1 MLTPPF
7 KQHLSREFGAEERYH
22 IYQRLIPI
30 HQPSAT
36 DPHGL
41 PEKSAKTQNASEKKG
56 MWREK
61 TCFRQDFQHHKFW
74 NNICMSER
82 MNPES
87 QVKWQGMHGTLP
99 PKKMHFIGGGPTRCL
114 MRIATVQ
121 RSSCKSRTP
130 KKKFPTSMSATCSED
145 TKTRD
150 VKRHDIY
157 IYILYI
163 LYIYIPNC
171 LTRHHHIVYSL
182 EDMSDVL
189 IFHLGCQTASRGHQ
203 GGQGTAC
210 RRKRRRRSRS
220 CCWVS
225 VGSRTRRMR

>member
-41 PEKSAKTQNASEKKG
+41 PEKSAKTKNASEKKG
-56 MWREK
+56 IWRENK
-61 TCFRQDFQHHKFW
+61 MFPPGCFNKFLDD
-74 NNICMSER
+74 ICMPET
-82 MNPES
+82 MNLKSNDRGCTAPCH
-87 QVKWQGMHGTLP
+87 Q
-99 PKKMHFIGGGPTRCL
+99 KKTHFIGGCPTRCL

-130 KKKFPTSMSATCSED
+130 KKKFPTSISATCSED

-150 VKRHDIY
+150 VNRHDIY
-157 IYILYI
+157 IITVYIKL
-163 LYIYIPNC
+163 P
-171 LTRHHHIVYSL
+171 
-182 EDMSDVL
+182 
-189 IFHLGCQTASRGHQ
+189 
-203 GGQGTAC
+203 
-210 RRKRRRRSRS
+210 
-220 CCWVS
+220 
-225 VGSRTRRMR
+225 